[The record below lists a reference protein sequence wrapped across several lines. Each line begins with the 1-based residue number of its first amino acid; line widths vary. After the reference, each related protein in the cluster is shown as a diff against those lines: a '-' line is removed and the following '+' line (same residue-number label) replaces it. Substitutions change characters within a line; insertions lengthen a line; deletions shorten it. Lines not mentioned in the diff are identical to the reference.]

1 MLRAE
6 EPLEVTETSAI
17 TVIGNYGVWVNR
29 EEVLNWK
36 GDLPIESYQINEDD
50 TPEIITK
57 RSKQNI
63 EYVQELAIRY
73 GNVDLFVLIF
83 IKIIKLA

>member
-73 GNVDLFVLIF
+73 GNVDLLVLIF